1 MFNANIKCVPNS
13 LKRKNLHDHNDEVD
27 FQSQKRF
34 ISEKMANE
42 FGMCRIQN
50 EVPSVHALSPPIE
63 KRYSRKRPLD
73 ELDMDEVSND
83 LKRLETSHTSTS
95 FQQTTLQSPSPNSMQ
110 TKISVQNPVN
120 NNNNMNNNNYN
131 SSNVQNSR
139 KGNYGY
145 SNYFW
150 NDMDSPKPVQNQ
162 GKDEYDTD
170 DESDDQTG
178 DNSSFYRAFFKD
190 KTPVISTELPAS
202 INPLKNGYPDIP
214 RLVPDPSKAL
224 VVYQPPELVILNYL
238 KKKQEQTPTTQ
249 TSHTIQQ
256 EEEMDEMDTS
266 SASF

>member
-1 MFNANIKCVPNS
+1 MKCVPNS
-13 LKRKNLHDHNDEVD
+13 LKRKNLHDRNDEED

-50 EVPSVHALSPPIE
+50 DVPSVQTLSPQTA
-63 KRYSRKRPLD
+63 KRYSRKRPMD

-83 LKRLETSHTSTS
+83 LKRLETSHPTTN
-95 FQQTTLQSPSPNSMQ
+95 FQQITLHTSSPPNSMQ
-110 TKISVQNPVN
+110 NKTSVQNSV
-120 NNNNMNNNNYN
+120 NNNNMNNNNY
-131 SSNVQNSR
+131 STSNVQNSR

-150 NDMDSPKPVQNQ
+150 NEMDSPQPVQNQ

-170 DESDDQTG
+170 DESDEQTG

-190 KTPVISTELPAS
+190 KTPLISTELPSS
-202 INPLKNGYPDIP
+202 INPLKNGYPIDIP

-224 VVYQPPELVILNYL
+224 IVYQPPELVILNYL
-238 KKKQEQTPTTQ
+238 KKKQEQTPPPTQ
-249 TSHTIQQ
+249 TTSHTIQQ